1 MKFLK
6 DRQQALRLAEWG
18 GIGGDA
24 PSLRRT
30 GNNMLSENIRNFC
43 FTNTLKKLAKEKISE
58 VSRTT
63 EALIT

>member
-30 GNNMLSENIRNFC
+30 GNNMLSENIRNFR
-43 FTNTLKKLAKEKISE
+43 FTNTLKKPS
-58 VSRTT
+58 
-63 EALIT
+63 